1 MQTDGMEG
9 TTFRLWK
16 QGVRRTPRRSPG
28 GGILARVSGSPRGP
42 GAPKPSAHCPPRA
55 GAASSAHAPGGR
67 AAPHASAAPSRAAGS
82 GWGLRAPF
90 PVPGAGPGEAAR
102 EPRCTLAQVVQRE
115 LGTQRVNNLPG
126 HLPTSAPNSAPPYPL
141 GPPSSPKSPFDPHHG
156 PASTAFVLAATKIT
170 IPEEEVP
177 GLLVALQQRVRE
189 ERAAAAAP
197 PRSPHSPRPLPA
209 NPAGGPRALVL
220 TSHREARAPKGAG
233 GAAAPAT
240 DGHRSLRYTERAR
253 EDRRRAPPS
262 DREFSRA
269 SGRAARGVRARA
281 HAWRRRAV
289 YTPPSAPILSPATRG
304 PVVALGCIFP

>member
-233 GAAAPAT
+233 GLQRRPRTATGPSGTPSERGRTAGARLPAT
-240 DGHRSLRYTERAR
+240 ASFHERLGARPGECARAR
-253 EDRRRAPPS
+253 THGAGALCTLRRALP
-262 DREFSRA
+262 F
-269 SGRAARGVRARA
+269 
-281 HAWRRRAV
+281 
-289 YTPPSAPILSPATRG
+289 
-304 PVVALGCIFP
+304 